1 MALESLHYGIFS
13 EKSDV
18 WSYGVL
24 CWEVFSAGKIPY
36 PGMDPIGLVELLD
49 GGQRLS
55 SPHNEACSEDIYSL
69 MQQCWCESPD
79 DRPLFSDLVAS
90 VNALIMPLAPYLIV
104 SNDSIFQLNHDHIYY

>member
-1 MALESLHYGIFS
+1 MEYSLKNQMWSVLNDIIRSSMVQFS
-13 EKSDV
+13 RTQ

-55 SPHNEACSEDIYSL
+55 CPHNEACSEE
-69 MQQCWCESPD
+69 M
-79 DRPLFSDLVAS
+79 
-90 VNALIMPLAPYLIV
+90 
-104 SNDSIFQLNHDHIYY
+104 

>member
-1 MALESLHYGIFS
+1 MNYLALQKFIHCDLAARNCLIADNGVIKVADFGLSEEIYTKNYFNQFKESKSVKLPVKWMALESLHYGTFS

-49 GGQRLS
+49 
-55 SPHNEACSEDIYSL
+55 
-69 MQQCWCESPD
+69 
-79 DRPLFSDLVAS
+79 
-90 VNALIMPLAPYLIV
+90 
-104 SNDSIFQLNHDHIYY
+104 